1 MKEKTKKIKIN
12 DTRARDIVV
21 IVVVSVIL
29 AIILILVLKKIIN
42 EKLSKDISMELAQTK
57 QEIEWFDEE
66 YEGILNIEDIIQEN
80 LSNQV
85 KQVIEVQTVELE
97 YQTEYQPTK
106 ELSDGTIKI
115 IQEGKDGEQELI
127 IRKQYEGESLVI
139 DEQIGRRILKPA
151 INKIIEIG
159 TGTFYDIIYNNKD
172 TVEYTKEE
180 LLKTLSKNMAL
191 NKPSGLTLEQF
202 EKIFE
207 NEKKDKKGTF
217 KENAKYFYYVEK
229 VYGINGVFAA
239 AVGIHESG
247 WGTSRI
253 ATNKKN
259 LFGYGAYDMNAY
271 ASAYEY
277 NGYAAG
283 IDMIAR
289 VLMKNYLHPKG
300 TTIYNGEIASGK
312 YYNGNTVS
320 GVNKKYATDTNWAN
334 SVYTWMKFLY
344 TRL

>member
-1 MKEKTKKIKIN
+1 MKKIKIN
-12 DTRARDIVV
+12 DNRARNISIIVG
-21 IVVVSVIL
+21 IS
-29 AIILILVLKKIIN
+29 IILILILVVALKEIIN
-42 EKLSKDISMELAQTK
+42 KQLSKNISMQTLETP

-66 YEGILNIEDIIQEN
+66 YEGIINIEDIIQEN
-80 LSNQV
+80 LNNQIR
-85 KQVIEVQTVELE
+85 QVIEVQTVELE
-97 YQTEYQPTK
+97 YQTEYQTNK
-106 ELSDGTIKI
+106 NLSDGTIKV
-115 IQEGKDGEQELI
+115 IQEGEDGEQELI
-127 IRKQYEGESLVI
+127 IRKQYEGEILVV

-180 LLKTLSKNMAL
+180 LLKNLSKNMAL

-207 NEKKDKKGTF
+207 DEKKDKKGTF
-217 KENAKYFYYVEK
+217 KENAKFFYYVEK
-229 VYGINGVFAA
+229 VYGINGVFVA

-289 VLMKNYLHPKG
+289 VLMKNYLNPKG
-300 TTIYNGEIASGK
+300 TVIYNGEIANGK

-334 SVYTWMKFLY
+334 CVYTWMKYLY
-344 TRL
+344 NRL

>member
-1 MKEKTKKIKIN
+1 M
-12 DTRARDIVV
+12 
-21 IVVVSVIL
+21 
-29 AIILILVLKKIIN
+29 
-42 EKLSKDISMELAQTK
+42 M
-57 QEIEWFDEE
+57 
-66 YEGILNIEDIIQEN
+66 
-80 LSNQV
+80 
-85 KQVIEVQTVELE
+85 
-97 YQTEYQPTK
+97 
-106 ELSDGTIKI
+106 
-115 IQEGKDGEQELI
+115 
-127 IRKQYEGESLVI
+127 
-139 DEQIGRRILKPA
+139 
-151 INKIIEIG
+151 
-159 TGTFYDIIYNNKD
+159 
-172 TVEYTKEE
+172 
-180 LLKTLSKNMAL
+180 
-191 NKPSGLTLEQF
+191 TLEQF

-229 VYGINGVFAA
+229 VYGINGVFVA

-300 TTIYNGEIASGK
+300 TTIYNGEIATGK

-334 SVYTWMKFLY
+334 SVYTWMKYLY
-344 TRL
+344 NRL